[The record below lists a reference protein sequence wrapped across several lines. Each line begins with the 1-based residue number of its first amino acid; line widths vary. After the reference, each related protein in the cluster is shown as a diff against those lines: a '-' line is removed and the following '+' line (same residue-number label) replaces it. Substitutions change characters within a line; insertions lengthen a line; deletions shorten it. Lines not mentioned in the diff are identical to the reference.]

1 MLWLQRQGCDPF
13 GHRGWQGWAHRDLNP
28 WEYFGSTQNTNGEPD
43 FKNSIF
49 FTTVNTE
56 TPDQDTGIA
65 MKQVKVKQFQA
76 GLGNNSSKPF
86 SNI

>member
-13 GHRGWQGWAHRDLNP
+13 GHRGWQGWAHRDLNLG
-28 WEYFGSTQNTNGEPD
+28 EYFGSTQNTNGGPD
-43 FKNSIF
+43 FKYSVF

-56 TPDQDTGIA
+56 APAQDTGIA
-65 MKQVKVKQFQA
+65 TRQVKAEQLQA
-76 GLGNNSSKPF
+76 ELGNQSSKLF